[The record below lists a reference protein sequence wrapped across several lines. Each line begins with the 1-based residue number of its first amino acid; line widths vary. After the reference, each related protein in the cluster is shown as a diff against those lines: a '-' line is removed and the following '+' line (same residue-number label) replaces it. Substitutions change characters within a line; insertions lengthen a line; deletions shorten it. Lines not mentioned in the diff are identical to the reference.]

1 MRLYATPT
9 SPYARKVR
17 IVLAEK
23 DIPYDLEW
31 VDLRSPDHPAR
42 TVNPLGKIPVL
53 ILNDGTPVYDSSVI
67 VQYLDLAHPQP
78 PVIPADPP
86 GRLRALRGEALADG
100 IMDSTIAW
108 VMEQRRKSD
117 CQDSEL
123 LARMRGKVI
132 TALSMLQAQVPQ
144 WQDKVSAEH
153 LELPEIAAIAAIAY
167 VDLRAPEFLL
177 GFADLMS
184 WYQRMRHRP
193 CIADTAATV

>member
-23 DIPYDLEW
+23 HLPYDLEW
-31 VDLRSPDHPAR
+31 VDLRSADHPAK

-53 ILNDGTPVYDSSVI
+53 VLNDGTPVYDSSVI
-67 VQYLDLAHPQP
+67 VQYLDLAHPEP
-78 PVIPADPP
+78 PLIPTDLP

-100 IMDSTIAW
+100 IMDSTITW
-108 VMEQRRKSD
+108 VMEQRHSSE
-117 CQDSEL
+117 CQDGAL
-123 LARMRGKVI
+123 LARMRTKVI

-144 WQDKVSAEH
+144 WQDKDKADH

-177 GFADLMS
+177 GFADLMA

-193 CIADTAATV
+193 SIADTAATA